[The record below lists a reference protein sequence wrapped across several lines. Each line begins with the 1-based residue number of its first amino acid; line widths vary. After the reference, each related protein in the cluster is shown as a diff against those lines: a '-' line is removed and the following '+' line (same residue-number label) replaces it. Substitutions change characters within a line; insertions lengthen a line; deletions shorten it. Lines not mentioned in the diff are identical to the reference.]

1 MSTKE
6 IIIKINS
13 LKEEFLTN
21 KKTFDQVLENLKRLA
36 FESKKDFTALY
47 NCFYSSQPEIYL
59 K

>member
-1 MSTKE
+1 